1 MGWGARAPPLT
12 AVNPGLRLPAPNL
25 GTSRKTPMQR
35 AAWDGRKALGS
46 AESPVPL
53 KWSKTL
59 VFVLVLPGLLLALS
73 VEKL

>member
-1 MGWGARAPPLT
+1 
-12 AVNPGLRLPAPNL
+12 
-25 GTSRKTPMQR
+25 MQR